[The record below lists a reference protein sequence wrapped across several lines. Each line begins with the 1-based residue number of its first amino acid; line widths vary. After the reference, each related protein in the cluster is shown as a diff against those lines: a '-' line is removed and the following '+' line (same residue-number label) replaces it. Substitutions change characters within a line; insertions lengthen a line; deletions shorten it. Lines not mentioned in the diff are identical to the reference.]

1 MSHNSNTFAITTKS
15 SPAGHTFAATSPSTN
30 TCQGGSWSFRRQ
42 AAGAAGCPP
51 MHLAPLA
58 AMPPHRGAAAA
69 HVVTTKQLCSW
80 SLTLVVSSR
89 RQAAQRSGLPPASA
103 SRSCPATAAASPR
116 STTAALAA
124 SRSVGAGSARMNRA
138 PGAHLGGSPKCSCQL
153 SLPQGD
159 SGLTLQIH
167 GADLISR
174 NCSFMPARHTRLL
187 RGNAHSGSPK
197 SSNQLS
203 LPQYTPA

>member
-1 MSHNSNTFAITTKS
+1 MLHSSNTFAVKTKS
-15 SPAGHTFAATSPSTN
+15 SLAGHTIAANPPSTN
-30 TCQGGSWSFRRQ
+30 TYQGDSWS
-42 AAGAAGCPP
+42 
-51 MHLAPLA
+51 LN
-58 AMPPHRGAAAA
+58 MPPHRGAAAA
-69 HVVTTKQLCSW
+69 HVATTKQLCSW

-89 RQAAQRSGLPPASA
+89 RQAAQRSGRPPASA

-124 SRSVGAGSARMNRA
+124 SRSVGAGSARMKRA

-159 SGLTLQIH
+159 SGLPLQIQ
-167 GADLISR
+167 GADPISR
-174 NCSFMPARHTRLL
+174 NCSFMPARHPHPRLL

-203 LPQYTPA
+203 LPQAAD